1 MYDQDNSGAI
11 SPEEMVEIFTLMY
24 SVQVGGVPAGRKH
37 RYYNTLFNNVP
48 HPTFFKCSKINFL
61 TRCFTL
67 NAICRAAQ
75 RRMQWSKP
83 ERLSQYL
90 RIFVGFDKHASIFAD
105 IFVGFDKYLAR
116 FLRPSMWTRT
126 AKLDWRSS

>member
-67 NAICRAAQ
+67 NAVCRAAQ
-75 RRMQWSKP
+75 RRTQWSKP

-90 RIFVGFDKHASIFAD
+90 RIFVGFDKYVSIFAY
-105 IFVGFDKYLAR
+105 I
-116 FLRPSMWTRT
+116 
-126 AKLDWRSS
+126 